1 MHQLISLAIVIL
13 GLPMLSFLIIIFN
26 QKRFQKNAHW
36 VGLPILGTAL
46 ALALYICFTK
56 LSSIPETLNFTF
68 NWISFGDVP
77 GIGLLNITTGVMI
90 DNLTAIMLVVVTLIS
105 FLVHLF
111 SSVYMAGD
119 VRYSRYFAYLGIF
132 TFSMLGIVIGNNLF
146 ALYIF
151 WELVGFSSYSLI
163 SHWYEKPGPQMASK
177 KAFIVNR
184 VGDVG
189 MWTGLMTIYATFHTF
204 NFSEIFAAIHKGL
217 PPSFSLLG
225 MSPEAT
231 LTAAGVLIFCG
242 AVGKSAQFPLHVW
255 LPDAMEGP
263 TPVSALIHAATMV
276 AAGVYLT
283 CRIFPILTGDAM
295 LVVAM
300 IGGFTSFLAASIAL
314 TQNDLKKVL
323 AYSTVS
329 QLGYMIMALGVGA
342 FSAGF
347 FHLVTHAMF
356 KACLFLGSGSVIHAM
371 HHSLHHLHD
380 HHTDPQDMRN
390 MGGLRKKMPI
400 TAATFIIATL
410 AISGIPLMSG
420 FMSKDE
426 ILAGTTAYSQL
437 QGGIASIL
445 PYFGF
450 GVAMMTAFYMW
461 RQVFMTFF
469 GEPKKPEIYAH
480 VHESPKAMV
489 IPLMILAGL
498 SFWIWYGANPIDPAN
513 GWFMKK
519 WAATPAQIV
528 PENTAPKFAHHSEG
542 GEHAATASHAEA
554 PVASEHSAVT
564 AEHTEAI
571 ELAPHQ
577 EALEHKTHEV
587 APMGML
593 ISILVALTGIA
604 LAWFMYLKNTTL
616 ADKLATTFKPLY
628 KFSLN
633 KWYIDEFN
641 EFVFVGSF
649 MLIARSCAWFDT
661 NIVDGAVNGVGKVT
675 IMTANIFGWFDKYI
689 VDGTVNLVAGI
700 TQIIGLGFRSF
711 QTGKVQTYLA
721 WALAG
726 VIIVFAAFAWG
737 WKLL

>member
-1 MHQLISLAIVIL
+1 
-13 GLPMLSFLIIIFN
+13 
-26 QKRFQKNAHW
+26 
-36 VGLPILGTAL
+36 
-46 ALALYICFTK
+46 
-56 LSSIPETLNFTF
+56 
-68 NWISFGDVP
+68 
-77 GIGLLNITTGVMI
+77 
-90 DNLTAIMLVVVTLIS
+90 
-105 FLVHLF
+105 
-111 SSVYMAGD
+111 
-119 VRYSRYFAYLGIF
+119 
-132 TFSMLGIVIGNNLF
+132 
-146 ALYIF
+146 
-151 WELVGFSSYSLI
+151 
-163 SHWYEKPGPQMASK
+163 
-177 KAFIVNR
+177 
-184 VGDVG
+184 
-189 MWTGLMTIYATFHTF
+189 
-204 NFSEIFAAIHKGL
+204 
-217 PPSFSLLG
+217 
-225 MSPEAT
+225 
-231 LTAAGVLIFCG
+231 
-242 AVGKSAQFPLHVW
+242 
-255 LPDAMEGP
+255 
-263 TPVSALIHAATMV
+263 
-276 AAGVYLT
+276 
-283 CRIFPILTGDAM
+283 
-295 LVVAM
+295 
-300 IGGFTSFLAASIAL
+300 
-314 TQNDLKKVL
+314 
-323 AYSTVS
+323 
-329 QLGYMIMALGVGA
+329 
-342 FSAGF
+342 
-347 FHLVTHAMF
+347 
-356 KACLFLGSGSVIHAM
+356 
-371 HHSLHHLHD
+371 
-380 HHTDPQDMRN
+380 

-519 WAATPAQIV
+519 WVVTPASIV
-528 PENTAPKFAHHSEG
+528 PENTAPKFAAHSEG
-542 GEHAATASHAEA
+542 TEHV
-554 PVASEHSAVT
+554 VAHTEVTTTSEHTTVT
-564 AEHTEAI
+564 TEQKEAI

-577 EALEHKTHEV
+577 EALEHRTHEV

-689 VDGTVNLVAGI
+689 VDGAVNLVAGI